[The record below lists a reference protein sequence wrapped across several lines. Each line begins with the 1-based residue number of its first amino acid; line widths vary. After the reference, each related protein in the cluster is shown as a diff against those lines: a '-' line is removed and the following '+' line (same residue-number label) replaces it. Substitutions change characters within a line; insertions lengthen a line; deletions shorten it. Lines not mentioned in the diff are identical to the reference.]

1 MNEPRPAMISARPP
15 EMQIEGGELL
25 IDAHR
30 IVRRQHRDGARQANA
45 LRARGGRGQ
54 RHRRRRH
61 RVIRPM
67 MFAEP
72 EHIEPDAIGEFDL
85 LDDVGEG
92 LVDIDRL
99 AGRGIAPGLDEGVSA
114 ELHEGPRQGALLG
127 AGGAMLEQI
136 AFGPNLQ
143 SSLRAIGRRETPALS
158 GGRRGD
164 PGIV

>member
-1 MNEPRPAMISARPP
+1 MKQEIELLREQRVVIVEVQAEQREGLDERAAPRHDLGAAARD
-15 EMQIEGGELL
+15 EIEGGELL

-45 LRARGGRGQ
+45 LGARGRRGQ

-61 RVIRPM
+61 RIIRPM

-72 EHIEPDAIGEFDL
+72 EHIEADPVGKLDL
-85 LDDVGEG
+85 LQNVGEA

-114 ELHEGPRQGALLG
+114 ELHEGPRCARFSCG
-127 AGGAMLEQI
+127 I
-136 AFGPNLQ
+136 A
-143 SSLRAIGRRETPALS
+143 
-158 GGRRGD
+158 
-164 PGIV
+164 